1 MNKTL
6 TLAAAALI
14 AVTACTGKGYTP
26 SDEERKE
33 CLEFLQTYLPMPDTA
48 DNSIEFFEAN
58 IDAALRARAE
68 MPWGADVPDREWRHF
83 VLPMRVNNE
92 WLDSCRPIFYS
103 ELKPRVQ
110 GLSMKDAILEVN
122 HWCHE
127 KATYQPSDGRTH
139 SPLMTVYTHL
149 GRCGEESTFT
159 VAALRSVGIPARQVY
174 TPRWAHTDDNHA
186 WVEAWADG
194 QWWFLGACE
203 PEPVLNLGWFNSA
216 AARGVLMNT
225 RVIGA
230 NYDGPEEVLLRT
242 DQYVDINVT
251 SNYAPVDTLWVEV
264 IGADG
269 KPAADAE
276 VSFRLYNYGE
286 FCQIA
291 AKKTDEAGRAY
302 LIAGLG
308 DIVVWASDA
317 SGAMAYE
324 KSRPGT
330 GTLTLTL
337 SDNPQPMEL
346 KLVPPVPGGSTPDVT
361 EEQAAENERRKA
373 YEDSLRTAVPFRHA
387 VLDDFVASVP
397 EADRERAKALIASI
411 SDKDRR
417 DVTMEV
423 LRDHFTAPVIDSPLY
438 TEYILCPRVAT
449 EELSPYRQFFAE
461 TLCASDSAD
470 LFRADPSLWAEWV
483 RTNIDGSLRW
493 YPSSVTVHPATM
505 WKVRKGN
512 ARSRDIFFVAGAR
525 SLGIPARID
534 PVTSQTQ
541 WADNLGRW
549 TTVNFDPESTET
561 SDNTRQGRLKLTYN
575 KTGRIDDPK
584 YYVNFTLSRIDA
596 DGTPMLLEYPEDAT
610 WSQIFQDGADLD
622 AGRYMLVTGQ
632 RLADGTVL
640 ARTSF
645 IDVDP
650 AALVSAPLVISQ
662 DSSSVQV
669 IGSFNAENL
678 YKPADGSASRSLLS
692 TAGRGY
698 YVVGLISP
706 NHEPSAH
713 ALNDL
718 IAEAPELEKWGRSI
732 ILLFDSEDALGRFD
746 ADRFKGLP
754 TNVTFGTDID
764 GAIAAELTEGMK
776 LNPTDRPVIAV
787 VDSFNRVLFIIQG
800 YNIGLGHRLLQ
811 VTEKL

>member
-1 MNKTL
+1 MKKSMIPAAML
-6 TLAAAALI
+6 MLATA
-14 AVTACTGKGYTP
+14 ACTGSGSSSP
-26 SDEERKE
+26 DRQE
-33 CLEFLQTYLPMPDTA
+33 CLDFLQTYLPMPDTA
-48 DNSIEFFEAN
+48 DNSIEFLEAN
-58 IDAALRARAE
+58 VDAAIMARAE
-68 MPWGADVPDREWRHF
+68 MPWGKIVPEREWRHF

-92 WLDSCRPIFYS
+92 WLDSCRMVFYK
-103 ELKPRVQ
+103 ELKPRVE

-127 KATYQPSDGRTH
+127 KATYQPSDSRTH

-149 GRCGEESTFT
+149 GRCGEESTFA

-230 NYDGPEEVLLRT
+230 NYDGPEEVLVRT
-242 DQYVDINVT
+242 DKYVDINVT
-251 SNYAPVDTLWVEV
+251 SNYAETDTLHVTV
-264 IGADG
+264 LNADG
-269 KPAADAE
+269 TPADGAE
-276 VSFRLYNYGE
+276 VTFRLYNYGE
-286 FCQIA
+286 FYPIA
-291 AKKTDEAGRAY
+291 RKTADADGHAY

-308 DIVVWASDA
+308 DMVVWASD
-317 SGAMAYE
+317 GEGNFAYT
-324 KSRPGT
+324 KSRPGNEV
-330 GTLTLTL
+330 TLTIGDCTTL
-337 SDNPQPMEL
+337 ADMDI
-346 KLVPPVPGGSTPDVT
+346 VPPVPGGSTPEVT
-361 EEQAAENERRKA
+361 PEQAAENERRKA
-373 YEDSLRTAVPFRHA
+373 YEDSLRTAVPFHHA
-387 VLDDFVASVP
+387 VLDEFIASVP
-397 EADRERAKALIASI
+397 EADRSRAEALVASL

-423 LRDHFTAPVIDSPLY
+423 LRDHFTAPVVDTELY
-438 TEYILCPRVAT
+438 RDYILCPRVAS
-449 EELSPYRQFFAE
+449 EELSPWRGFFAE

-470 LFRADPSLWAEWV
+470 IFRANPELWGEWV
-483 RTNIDGSLRW
+483 RANIDGSMEW
-493 YPSSVTVHPATM
+493 YPPSLTLHPATM
-505 WKVRKGN
+505 WKLRRGS

-525 SLGIPARID
+525 SLGIPSRID

-541 WADNLGRW
+541 WADAQGRW
-549 TTVNFDPESTET
+549 HTVDFKPAQAEAPATGK
-561 SDNTRQGRLKLTYN
+561 GRLKLTYS
-575 KTGRIDDPK
+575 KVGRIDDPK
-584 YYVNFTLSRIDA
+584 YYTNFTISRI
-596 DGTPMLLEYPEDAT
+596 TPEGVPSLLEYPENGT
-610 WSQIFQDGADLD
+610 WSQIFAKGTDLD
-622 AGRYMLVTGQ
+622 AGDYMLVTGQ

-640 ARTSF
+640 AHNSF
-645 IDVDP
+645 FTVEP
-650 AALVSAPLVISQ
+650 GKTVTAPLEIRQ
-662 DSSSVQV
+662 DNSAVQV

-678 YKPADGSASRSLLS
+678 YEPADGSGARSLLS

-732 ILLFDSEDALGRFD
+732 IMLFDTPEAMARFD
-746 ADRFKGLP
+746 AGRFKGLP
-754 TNVTFGTDID
+754 SNVTFGTDID
-764 GAIAAELTEGMK
+764 GKISAELTENLK
-776 LNPTDRPVIAV
+776 LAAGDRPVIAV
-787 VDSFNRVLFIIQG
+787 VDSFNRVLFVIQG

-811 VTEKL
+811 ITEKL

>member
-1 MNKTL
+1 MKQF
-6 TLAAAALI
+6 LAIAAIGLLSAS
-14 AVTACTGKGYTP
+14 ACTGGAKF
-26 SDEERKE
+26 SDRERQE
-33 CLEFLQTYLPMPDTA
+33 SLEFLQTYLPMPDTA
-48 DNSIEFFEAN
+48 DNSLEFIEAN
-58 IDAALRARAE
+58 IDAALLAREE
-68 MPWGADVPDREWRHF
+68 MPWGKDVPDREWRHF

-92 WLDSCRPIFYS
+92 WLDSCRLKFYS

-110 GLSMKDAILEVN
+110 GLSMKEAILEVN

-230 NYDGPEEVLLRT
+230 NYDGPEEVLART

-251 SNYAPVDTLWVEV
+251 SNYAPVDTLNVTV
-264 IGADG
+264 VSADG
-269 KPAADAE
+269 SPVDGAK
-276 VSFRLYNYGE
+276 VTFRLYNYGE
-286 FCQIA
+286 FYPIA
-291 AKKTDEAGRAY
+291 SKTTDSEGKAH

-308 DIVVWASDA
+308 DMVVWAADG
-317 SGAMAYE
+317 SGSFAYA
-324 KSRPGT
+324 KARPGDES
-330 GTLTLTL
+330 LTLVL
-337 SDNPQPMEL
+337 SDTPQDMEL
-346 KLVPPVPGGSTPDVT
+346 KLVPPVAGGSTPPVT

-373 YEDSLRTAVPFRHA
+373 LEDSIRTAVPFHHA
-387 VLDDFVASVP
+387 VIDDFLASVP
-397 EADRERAKALIASI
+397 ESDRNRAEALVGSL

-417 DVTMEV
+417 DVKMEI
-423 LRDHFTAPVIDSPLY
+423 LRDHFTAPVVDSPLY
-438 TEYILCPRVAT
+438 TDYILCPRVAN
-449 EELSPYRQFFAE
+449 EELSPYRGFFAE
-461 TLCASDSAD
+461 TLCVSDSAD
-470 LFRADPSLWAEWV
+470 AYRQNPALWADWV
-483 RTNIDGSLRW
+483 RTNIDGSLTW
-493 YPSSVTVHPATM
+493 YPPTVTLHPATM
-505 WKVRKGN
+505 WKLRRGN

-534 PVTSQTQ
+534 PVTGQTQ
-541 WADNLGRW
+541 WADNQSEW
-549 TTVNFDPESTET
+549 HTVDFNPAATADVQHP
-561 SDNTRQGRLKLTYN
+561 QGKLLLFY
-575 KTGRIDDPK
+575 KQVGRIDDPK
-584 YYVNFTLSRIDA
+584 YYTNFTISKIDS
-596 DGTPMLLEYPEDAT
+596 DGTPRLLEYGEDAT
-610 WSQIFQDGADLD
+610 WKNTFYDGVKLD
-622 AGRYMLVTGQ
+622 AGKYMLVTGQ

-640 ARTSF
+640 SRTHFFDITGGETSR
-645 IDVDP
+645 V
-650 AALVSAPLVISQ
+650 PLFISQ
-662 DSSSVQV
+662 DPTSVQV

-678 YKPADGSASRSLLS
+678 YKPADGSAPKSLLS

-698 YVVGLISP
+698 YVVGLITP

-732 ILLFDSEDALGRFD
+732 ILLFDSEDALARFD
-746 ADRFKGLP
+746 ESRFKGLP
-754 TNVTFGTDID
+754 SNVTFGIDID
-764 GAIAAELTEGMK
+764 GKIAAELTEAMK
-776 LNPTDRPVIAV
+776 LNPGERPVIAV
-787 VDSFNRVLFIIQG
+787 VDSFNRILFIVQG
-800 YNIGLGHRLLQ
+800 YNIGLGNRLLQ